1 MREID
6 GAATVEG
13 LSWST
18 VPLLEWSKTPDLPR
32 VRVFPARSLDRAPVP
47 AAVRALEGLDSLDWP
62 TMSAQEQLDAVAA
75 LGAARSL
82 LDGAIAGGLSAL
94 HRCGAA
100 EADSGLRTVPWY
112 ARVTG
117 EERTTGRRLLAD
129 GRTLERFERFA
140 QAFRDRRCTMDHVRV
155 LTAACNPRVL
165 DQLIAADAELTELAS
180 TLTVEAWR
188 DALRLLV
195 ASLDADGPEPSSDH
209 DRVTAVR
216 VGEQLVLD
224 GDLSGDQAIVFEQAL
239 GDEYRRQ
246 LLAANTE
253 ATAAGLP
260 VPPPA
265 TLRARALV
273 ELVRRG
279 HQVRADGTPLTRGAT
294 EAKLVVREDHLGD
307 HIGGPGEPDGGSEA
321 DRIQRGRVVTTTDG
335 AAVDPLAAAVLLCD
349 SVVRPFQ
356 VDDKGRILWGGRRR
370 RAITHAQR
378 AALAIRD
385 GGCVFPDCD
394 APPSWCDGH
403 HVEWWRDGGPS
414 DIDNLVLLCRR
425 HHGYAHSNDWTL
437 EPDPGEPGDP
447 TGGTQQFTWTHHPGD
462 GAHARVM
469 PATNART
476 RHLRHSVL
484 LSQAANLDSARAGPP

>member
-6 GAATVEG
+6 GATTVAG
-13 LSWST
+13 VSWST
-18 VPLLEWSKTPDLPR
+18 VPLLEWSKAPDLAR
-32 VRVFPARSLDRAPVP
+32 VQVFPARSAAPAAERGPVP
-47 AAVRALEGLDSLDWP
+47 AAVAALAGLAPLDWP
-62 TMSAQEQLDAVAA
+62 ALSAQEQLDAVAA
-75 LGAARSL
+75 LGAARSR
-82 LDGAIAGGLSAL
+82 LDGAIAAGLSAVD
-94 HRCGAA
+94 RSGAA
-100 EADSGLRTVPWY
+100 EVDSGLRTVPWY

-140 QAFRDRRCTMDHVRV
+140 TAFHARSFTMDHVRV

-165 DQLIAADAELTELAS
+165 DQLIAAEVELTELAS

-246 LLAANTE
+246 LRAANTE
-253 ATAAGLP
+253 ATTAGLP

-294 EAKLVVREDHLGD
+294 EAKLVVREDHLGSGD
-307 HIGGPGEPDGGSEA
+307 QVGGSWAE
-321 DRIQRGRVVTTTDG
+321 RIRRGRVVATADG

-370 RAITHAQR
+370 RSITHAQR

-385 GGCVFPDCD
+385 GGCVFPDCV

-403 HVEWWRDGGPS
+403 HVEWWRDDGPT

-425 HHGYAHSNDWTL
+425 HHGYAHSEDWTL
-437 EPDPGEPGDP
+437 EPVPAEPGDP
-447 TGGTQQFTWTHHPGD
+447 TGGTQRFTWTHHRGD
-462 GAHARVM
+462 GAEARVM
-469 PATNART
+469 PATNATT

-484 LSQAANLDSARAGPP
+484 LSQAADLDGVRAGPP

>member
-6 GAATVEG
+6 GPTALEWTSV
-13 LSWST
+13 ST
-18 VPLLEWSKTPDLPR
+18 VPLLEWSKGPDLAR
-32 VRVFPARSLDRAPVP
+32 VQVFPARSVERSPVP
-47 AAVRALEGLDSLDWP
+47 AAVRALEGLGSLDWP
-62 TMSAQEQLDAVAA
+62 ALSAQEQLDAVAA

-82 LDGAIAGGLSAL
+82 LDGAIATGMAAL
-94 HRCGAA
+94 HRSGAA
-100 EADSGLRTVPWY
+100 EVDSGLRTVPWY
-112 ARVTG
+112 SRVTG
-117 EERTTGRRLLAD
+117 EERSTGRRLLAD

-140 QAFRDRRCTMDHVRV
+140 AAFRDRSFTMDHVRV

-165 DQLIAADAELTELAS
+165 DQLIAADSELTELAS

-216 VGEQLVLD
+216 VGDQLVVD
-224 GDLSGDQAIVFEQAL
+224 GELSGDQAIVFEQAL

-246 LLAANTE
+246 LRAANSE

-279 HQVRADGTPLTRGAT
+279 HQVREDGTPLTRGAS
-294 EAKLVVREDHLGD
+294 EAKLVVREDHLG
-307 HIGGPGEPDGGSEA
+307 GSWAE
-321 DRIQRGRVVTTTDG
+321 RIRRGRVVTTADG

-370 RAITHAQR
+370 RTITHAQR

-394 APPSWCDGH
+394 ARPSWCDGH
-403 HVEWWRDGGPS
+403 HVEWWRDGGPT

-425 HHGYAHSNDWTL
+425 HHGYAHSDDWTL
-437 EPDPGEPGDP
+437 EPVPAEPDDP
-447 TGGTQQFTWTHHPGD
+447 TGGTQRFTWTHHRGD
-462 GAHARVM
+462 GAEARVM
-469 PATNART
+469 PATNATT

-484 LSQAANLDSARAGPP
+484 LSQAANLDDARAGPP

>member
-6 GAATVEG
+6 GPTALEWTNV
-13 LSWST
+13 ST
-18 VPLLEWSKTPDLPR
+18 VSLLEWSKASELAR
-32 VRVFPARSLDRAPVP
+32 VRVFPARPERRAPVP
-47 AAVRALEGLDSLDWP
+47 VAVAALEGLDSLDWP

-82 LDGAIAGGLSAL
+82 LDGAIARGLTAV
-94 HRCGAA
+94 HRSGAA

-117 EERTTGRRLLAD
+117 EERSTGRRLLAD

-140 QAFRDRRCTMDHVRV
+140 EAFRDRRHTMDHVRV

-165 DQLIAADAELTELAS
+165 DRLISADAELTELAS

-239 GDEYRRQ
+239 GEEYRRQ
-246 LLAANTE
+246 LVAANSE
-253 ATAAGLP
+253 ATTAGLP

-279 HQVRADGTPLTRGAT
+279 HQVRADGTPLTRGAS
-294 EAKLVVREDHLGD
+294 EAKLVVREDHLGR
-307 HIGGPGEPDGGSEA
+307 PGEQAGGSWAE
-321 DRIQRGRVVTTTDG
+321 RIRRGRVVTTADG

-356 VDDKGRILWGGRRR
+356 VDDKARILWGGRRR
-370 RAITHAQR
+370 RSITHAQR

-403 HVEWWRDGGPS
+403 HVEWWRDGGPT

-425 HHGYAHSNDWTL
+425 HHGDAHSDDWTL
-437 EPDPGEPGDP
+437 EPDPEEPGDP
-447 TGGTQQFTWTHHPGD
+447 TGGTQRFTWTHHRSD
-462 GAHARVM
+462 GEARVM
-469 PATNART
+469 PATNATT

-484 LSQAANLDSARAGPP
+484 LSHAANLDGVRAGPP

>member
-1 MREID
+1 MT
-6 GAATVEG
+6 G
-13 LSWST
+13 
-18 VPLLEWSKTPDLPR
+18 
-32 VRVFPARSLDRAPVP
+32 
-47 AAVRALEGLDSLDWP
+47 
-62 TMSAQEQLDAVAA
+62 QEQLDAVAA

-82 LDGAIAGGLSAL
+82 LDGAIAQGLSAL
-94 HRCGAA
+94 HRSGAA
-100 EADSGLRTVPWY
+100 EVDSGLRTVPWY
-112 ARVTG
+112 ARATG
-117 EERTTGRRLLAD
+117 EERATGRRLLAD
-129 GRTLERFERFA
+129 GRTLERFPQFA
-140 QAFRDRRCTMDHVRV
+140 TAFGEQRLTMDHVRV
-155 LTAACNPRVL
+155 LTVACNPRVL
-165 DQLIAADAELTELAS
+165 DQLIAADAELTELAA

-209 DRVTAVR
+209 DRFTAVR
-216 VGEQLVLD
+216 VGDHLVLD

-239 GDEYRRQ
+239 GEEYRRQ
-246 LLAANTE
+246 LAAANSE

-294 EAKLVVREDHLGD
+294 EAKLVVRGDHLGGPGQP
-307 HIGGPGEPDGGSEA
+307 IGGSWS
-321 DRIQRGRVVTTTDG
+321 DRIRRGRAVTTVDG
-335 AAVDPLAAAVLLCD
+335 AAVDELAAAVLLCD

-356 VDDKGRILWGGRRR
+356 VDEKGRVLWGGRRHR
-370 RAITHAQR
+370 TITHAQR

-385 GGCVFPDCD
+385 GGCVFPGCD

-403 HVEWWRDGGPS
+403 HVEWWRDSGPT

-425 HHGYAHSNDWTL
+425 DHTRAHHDEWTL
-437 EPDPGEPGDP
+437 EPTPADPDDP
-447 TGGTQQFTWTHHPGD
+447 RGGTQCFTWTHHPGD

-469 PATNART
+469 PATNATT

-484 LSQAANLDSARAGPP
+484 LSEGATLDGVRAGPP